1 MVFAVIRLK
10 GKVNLKRDIE
20 ETLRYL
26 RLNKRNH
33 CVIIPTSK
41 DAIGMITK
49 VQPYVTWG
57 ELNEET
63 LTSMLIKRGRLAGNQ
78 RLTEEY
84 LKQKVGK
91 SIKEFARE
99 LVIAKAKIK
108 DVPGLKPVFRLKPP
122 SKGLEEKGIKKPYS
136 LGGATGYRGKDINE
150 LLMRMI

>member
-10 GKVNLKRDIE
+10 GKVNLKRDVE
-20 ETLRYL
+20 ETLRFL

-33 CVIIPTSK
+33 CIIIPTSK
-41 DAIGMITK
+41 EAIGMISK

-57 ELNEET
+57 ELNDKT
-63 LTSMLIKRGRLAGNQ
+63 FTYMLTKRGRLAGNK

-84 LKQKVGK
+84 VKQKVGK
-91 SIKEFARE
+91 GIVEFAHD
-99 LVIAKAKIK
+99 VVSMKARIK

-122 SKGLEEKGIKKPYS
+122 TKGLEEKGIKKPYS

>member
-1 MVFAVIRLK
+1 MAFAVIRLK

-20 ETLRYL
+20 ETLRFL
-26 RLNKRNH
+26 RLNRRNH
-33 CVIIPTSK
+33 CIIIPTSK
-41 DAIGMITK
+41 EAIGMIEK

-63 LTSMLIKRGRLAGNQ
+63 LTHMLTKRGRLAGNT

-84 LKQKVGK
+84 VKQKIGK
-91 SIKEFARE
+91 SVKEFAHD
-99 LVIAKAKIK
+99 LISKKARIK

-122 SKGLEEKGIKKPYS
+122 TKGLEEKGIKKPYS